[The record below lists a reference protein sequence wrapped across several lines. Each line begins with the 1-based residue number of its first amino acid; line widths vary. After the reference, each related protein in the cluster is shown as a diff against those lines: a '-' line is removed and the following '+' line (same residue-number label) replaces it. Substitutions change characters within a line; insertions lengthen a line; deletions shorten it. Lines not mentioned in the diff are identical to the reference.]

1 MCHSK
6 DLFKT
11 FESLDGGKVLL
22 GNNLACK
29 VVGLGTVSVKI
40 FDGVSKD
47 LEQVRYVPD
56 LKRNLI
62 SLGMLD
68 QLGCSIKAEH
78 GQIQIMNK
86 GTVII
91 KGIRMNG
98 LYVLVG
104 ALSKPGVNASVSNDK
119 TKLWQMRLAHIS
131 ERGLRKLEKQR
142 LFCHDHIT
150 QLDFCEDVYLE
161 RPQDRSFIQASM
173 KPNKH

>member
-1 MCHSK
+1 M
-6 DLFKT
+6 
-11 FESLDGGKVLL
+11 
-22 GNNLACK
+22 
-29 VVGLGTVSVKI
+29 

-47 LEQVRYVPD
+47 LEQVRYIPD

-86 GTVII
+86 GTIII

-131 ERGLRKLEKQR
+131 ERGLRKLEK
-142 LFCHDHIT
+142 
-150 QLDFCEDVYLE
+150 
-161 RPQDRSFIQASM
+161 
-173 KPNKH
+173 